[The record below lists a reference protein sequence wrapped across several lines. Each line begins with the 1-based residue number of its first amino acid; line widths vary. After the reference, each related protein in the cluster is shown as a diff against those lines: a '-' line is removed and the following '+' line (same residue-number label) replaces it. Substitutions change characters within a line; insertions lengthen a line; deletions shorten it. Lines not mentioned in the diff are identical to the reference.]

1 MCCRD
6 IVVCDN
12 VLRQLCG
19 NSTTSPYLLVISCYV
34 LACGNLHLLC
44 YCCCCERVSYMGCSV
59 LHFARV
65 CTCRC
70 DERAD
75 VFSLGVVLWE
85 LITQEPPRRG
95 MLRDIMVSIP
105 LHLIAV
111 ALLLHCLCSLFEH
124 ISCYQHQPPRPLPAC
139 LRTSCGS
146 AMMSRAMTHSSQMY
160 DL

>member
-1 MCCRD
+1 M
-6 IVVCDN
+6 CDN
-12 VLRQLCG
+12 VLRKLCG

-34 LACGNLHLLC
+34 LACVNLYLLF
-44 YCCCCERVSYMGCSV
+44 YCCCARVSHMGCSV

-95 MLRDIMVSIP
+95 MLRDIMVPTP
-105 LHLIAV
+105 LHHIAV

-124 ISCYQHQPPRPLPAC
+124 VSCYQPQPLRPLPAC